1 MTIRSKLIGMAVIV
15 LAVIATMAG
24 VTYYRGSA
32 MMFDQVEKSGLEI
45 IKGAADSVSAEFN
58 KIEGVVATA
67 ANSVRHAWLTLGAAD
82 EEGAEKVLASLVE
95 QVSES
100 GISDLYMGL
109 ESTGKLSHGRGWK
122 EPDDYDAR
130 IRPWYK
136 QAVAAGKGKVIFTD
150 PYVNQNTKKVVVSAA
165 TPVFDN
171 AGKLL
176 GVLTGDMDTT
186 ALNEYVVNLKIF
198 GEGSGI
204 MLLKSGMITAYRVK
218 EDVLTRN
225 LTSDEKYPEALR
237 TVAKNIV
244 SGETGSRTYA
254 YQGEERQMFFAP
266 TNRNFYLGIFFPR
279 SVVTGMVRGLTNV
292 LMMIAALA
300 LLVTGGIIFV
310 IVRGLTKSIGSMKAV
325 TEKLGAGDL
334 TVHYTDS
341 GKDEIAD
348 ISRNLNGMVA
358 SLREVMTSIRKE
370 SEETSRRAETLAS
383 LSEETLSSMEEVS
396 GSIEKVQDMMEHSS
410 SALQETNASIEE
422 IASSA
427 QSAARATGDG
437 AEGAAKA
444 SEAASSSVEEVD
456 TVIGNIKNAAGE
468 STTGIERIKEL
479 AKSVE
484 DISGFVTTIT
494 SIADQTNL
502 LALNAAIE
510 AARAGEAGRGFAV
523 VAEEVRKLAEE
534 SARAAHE
541 VNKLI
546 DGLQRHSGDSITATQ
561 KTGKILE
568 ETMAKAGATQQ
579 KLKGAVEAIT
589 KMAEAVQ
596 SIAAVS
602 EEQAASSEEMTSA
615 IQSVTEATGQV
626 VESVTSI
633 QAASRETTKAAEAIA
648 TEAQDMAA
656 SAENLQNLVARF
668 TLDGASQQSGLA
680 LRK

>member
-1 MTIRSKLIGMAVIV
+1 MTIRNKLIGMACIV
-15 LAVIATMAG
+15 LLVIAAMAG

-32 MMFDQVEKSGLEI
+32 MMFDQVGTSGMEI
-45 IKGAADSVSAEFN
+45 VKGAAEAVNSQFDKIEGIVATAADSVL
-58 KIEGVVATA
+58 
-67 ANSVRHAWLTLGAAD
+67 HAWLVLGTTD
-82 EEGAEKVLASLVE
+82 EEGVEKVLTSLVE
-95 QVSES
+95 RASDS
-100 GISDLYMGL
+100 GIADLYFGI
-109 ESTGKLSHGRGWK
+109 ESTGKLAHGRGWK
-122 EPDDYDAR
+122 EPEGYDAR
-130 IRPWYK
+130 VRAWYR
-136 QAVAAGKGKVIFTD
+136 QAAAAGKGKVIFTE

-165 TPVFDN
+165 TPLYDT

-198 GEGSGI
+198 GQGSGVMI
-204 MLLKSGMITAYRVK
+204 LRSGVFAAYRVA
-218 EDVLTRN
+218 EDVLKANMMTDSKFPEPVRN
-225 LTSDEKYPEALR
+225 IAKKM
-237 TVAKNIV
+237 VAGE
-244 SGETGSRTYA
+244 SGFETYT
-254 YQGEERQMFFAP
+254 YQGEDRQIFFAP
-266 TNRNFYLGIFFPR
+266 ASRDFFLGIFFPR

-292 LMMIAALA
+292 LLAIAVIAI
-300 LLVTGGIIFV
+300 LVTGGVIFV

-325 TEKLGAGDL
+325 TEMLGAGDM

-370 SEETSRRAETLAS
+370 SVETAKRAETLAS

-427 QSAARATGDG
+427 QSAAKATGDG

-444 SEAASSSVEEVD
+444 SEAAGSSVEEVD
-456 TVIGNIKNAAGE
+456 TVIGDIRNAAGE
-468 STTGIERIKEL
+468 STTSIERIKEL

-546 DGLQRHSGDSITATQ
+546 DGLQRRSGDSINATQ
-561 KTGKILE
+561 ATGKILE
-568 ETMAKAGATQQ
+568 ETMKKAGATQQ

-633 QAASRETTKAAEAIA
+633 QAASKETTKAAEAIA

-668 TLDGASQQSGLA
+668 RLDDASSSGLV

>member
-1 MTIRSKLIGMAVIV
+1 M
-15 LAVIATMAG
+15 
-24 VTYYRGSA
+24 TYYRGGGIITNLVNTAGLEVIKSGAQNVDARLNKVEA
-32 MMFDQVEKSGLEI
+32 MVITAAEAVRDAMLRLGVTDEDGVEKIVTALT
-45 IKGAADSVSAEFN
+45 N
-58 KIEGVVATA
+58 KTKSEGV
-67 ANSVRHAWLTLGAAD
+67 LD
-82 EEGAEKVLASLVE
+82 
-95 QVSES
+95 
-100 GISDLYMGL
+100 IYMGH
-109 ESTGKLSHGRGWK
+109 EATGKFSDGTGWK
-122 EPDDYDAR
+122 EPADYDCKTR
-130 IRPWYK
+130 SWYK

-150 PYVNQNTKKVVVSAA
+150 PYVDAITKQVVISTA
-165 TPVFDN
+165 TAIYDD

-176 GVLTGDMDTT
+176 GVVGGDMDLSG
-186 ALNEYVVNLKIF
+186 LNDYVVGLRIF
-198 GEGSGI
+198 GKGSGLMI
-204 MLLKSGMITAYRVK
+204 LKSGVFAAYREK
-218 EDVLTRN
+218 DDVLKANMMTDTKFPEPVRN
-225 LTSDEKYPEALR
+225 I
-237 TVAKNIV
+237 AKKMIA
-244 SGETGSRTYA
+244 GDAGFETYN
-254 YQGEERQMFFAP
+254 YQGEDRQMFYAP
-266 TNRNFYLGIFFPR
+266 TQRGFYLGVLFPV
-279 SVVTGMVRGLTNV
+279 SEINALVNALTFV
-292 LMMIAALA
+292 LLAIAAIA
-300 LLVTGGIIFV
+300 LLVTGAVIFL
-310 IVRGLTKSIGSMKAV
+310 ITRGLTKSIGSMETA

-334 TVHYTDS
+334 TVRYDDS
-341 GKDEIAD
+341 GKDEIAH
-348 ISRNLNGMVA
+348 ISAILNSMVA

-370 SEETSRRAETLAS
+370 SQETSRRAETLAS

-615 IQSVTEATGQV
+615 VQSVTEATGQV

-633 QAASRETTKAAEAIA
+633 QAASKETTKAAEAIA

-668 TLDGASQQSGLA
+668 TLDDASQKGLV
-680 LRK
+680 LKK

>member
-1 MTIRSKLIGMAVIV
+1 VKRAGIGSIKV
-15 LAVIATMAG
+15 
-24 VTYYRGSA
+24 
-32 MMFDQVEKSGLEI
+32 GLE
-45 IKGAADSVSAEFN
+45 A
-58 KIEGVVATA
+58 
-67 ANSVRHAWLTLGAAD
+67 
-82 EEGAEKVLASLVE
+82 
-95 QVSES
+95 
-100 GISDLYMGL
+100 
-109 ESTGKLSHGRGWK
+109 TGKLADGTGWK
-122 EPDDYDAR
+122 APADYDAR
-130 IRPWYK
+130 VRPWYK
-136 QAVAAGKGKVIFTD
+136 EAVTAGKDRVFFSEPFADKISNRLVIS
-150 PYVNQNTKKVVVSAA
+150 VS
-165 TPVFDN
+165 TPVRDG

-176 GVLTGDMDTT
+176 GVVVGDMDISAT
-186 ALNEYVVNLKIF
+186 NDYVNSLRIF
-198 GEGSGI
+198 GKGNGTL
-204 MLLKSGMITAYRVK
+204 LLKSGVVLSGHRK
-218 EDVLTRN
+218 EDILKAN
-225 LTSDEKYPEALR
+225 LTTEEKYPEELR
-237 TVAKNIV
+237 KIARKMVA
-244 SGETGSRTYA
+244 GERGYSSYV
-254 YQGEERQMFFAP
+254 YQGEEKQMFYAP
-266 TNRNFYLGIFFPR
+266 TQRGFALGILFPV
-279 SVVTGMVRGLTNV
+279 SEITAMVHALTFVLLAIAAIALFVTGAVIFL
-292 LMMIAALA
+292 IA
-300 LLVTGGIIFV
+300 
-310 IVRGLTKSIGSMKAV
+310 RGLTKSIGSMETA
-325 TEKLGAGDL
+325 TEKLGSGDL
-334 TVHYTDS
+334 TVKYNDS
-341 GKDEIAD
+341 GKDEIAH
-348 ISRNLNGMVA
+348 ISRILNGMVA

-444 SEAASSSVEEVD
+444 SEAAGSSVEEVD
-456 TVIGNIKNAAGE
+456 TVIGDIRNAAGE
-468 STTGIERIKEL
+468 STTSIERIKEL

-561 KTGKILE
+561 NTGKILE
-568 ETMAKAGATQQ
+568 DTMKKAGATQG
-579 KLKGAVEAIT
+579 KLKEAVNAIA

-615 IQSVTEATGQV
+615 IQSVTESTGQV

-633 QAASRETTKAAEAIA
+633 RAASKETTKAAEAIA

-656 SAENLQNLVARF
+656 TAENLQNLVARF
-668 TLDGASQQSGLA
+668 TLDDASQKGLVP
-680 LRK
+680 KK

>member
-1 MTIRSKLIGMAVIV
+1 MTIRNKLIAMAVVV
-15 LAVIATMAG
+15 LLAIATMAG
-24 VTYYRGSA
+24 VTYYRGDNIITDLA
-32 MMFDQVEKSGLEI
+32 NTAGMEI
-45 IKGAADSVSAEFN
+45 IRSAALNVDARLSKVEALV
-58 KIEGVVATA
+58 ITA
-67 ANSVRHAWLTLGAAD
+67 AEAVRDAMLRLGVTDEDGIEKIVTSLTD
-82 EEGAEKVLASLVE
+82 RTK
-95 QVSES
+95 SED
-100 GISDLYMGL
+100 ILDIYMGH
-109 ESTGKLSHGRGWK
+109 EATGKFSDGTGWK
-122 EPDDYDAR
+122 EPADYDCKV
-130 IRPWYK
+130 RPWYK
-136 QAVAAGKGKVIFTD
+136 QAVAAGKDKVIFTE
-150 PYVNQNTKKVVVSAA
+150 PYVDAITKKTVISAA
-165 TPVFDN
+165 TAVYDN
-171 AGKLL
+171 SGKLL
-176 GVLTGDMDTT
+176 GVVGGDVDLSSM
-186 ALNEYVVNLKIF
+186 NEYVVGLRIF
-198 GEGSGI
+198 DKGSGLMI
-204 MLLKSGMITAYRVK
+204 MKSGIFAAYREK
-218 EDVLTRN
+218 EDVMKANMLTDQKFAEPIRN
-225 LTSDEKYPEALR
+225 IAKKM
-237 TVAKNIV
+237 VAGE
-244 SGETGSRTYA
+244 SGYETYK
-254 YQGEERQMFFAP
+254 YQGEERQMFFTP
-266 TNRNFYLGIFFPR
+266 TQRGFALGILFPV
-279 SVVTGMVRGLTNV
+279 SEITAMVNALTFV
-292 LMMIAALA
+292 LLAIAAIA
-300 LLVTGGIIFV
+300 LFATGAVIFL
-310 IVRGLTKSIGSMKAV
+310 IARGLTKSIGSMTIV
-325 TEKLGAGDL
+325 TGRLGAGDL
-334 TVHYTDS
+334 TVNYDDS

-427 QSAARATGDG
+427 QSAAKATGDG

-444 SEAASSSVEEVD
+444 SEAAGSSVEEVD
-456 TVIGNIKNAAGE
+456 EVIGDIKNAAGE
-468 STTGIERIKEL
+468 STTSIERIKEL

-546 DGLQRHSGDSITATQ
+546 DGLQRHSGDSITATRN
-561 KTGKILE
+561 TGKILE
-568 ETMAKAGATQQ
+568 DTMKKAGETQG
-579 KLKGAVEAIT
+579 KLKEAVNAIA

-633 QAASRETTKAAEAIA
+633 QAASKETTKAAEAIA

-668 TLDGASQQSGLA
+668 TVDDASQKGLA
-680 LRK
+680 PKK

>member
-1 MTIRSKLIGMAVIV
+1 MTIRNKLIAMAVVV
-15 LAVIATMAG
+15 LLAIATMAG
-24 VTYYRGSA
+24 VTYYRGETIITGLAETAGMDVVKSA
-32 MMFDQVEKSGLEI
+32 TKNIDGQFQRIESLVATVAE
-45 IKGAADSVSAEFN
+45 SVRYSSTKLGVTDEE
-58 KIEGVVATA
+58 KIEEILA
-67 ANSVRHAWLTLGAAD
+67 AFTKQSQG
-82 EEGAEKVLASLVE
+82 
-95 QVSES
+95 S
-100 GISDLYMGL
+100 GIGSFKFGI
-109 ESTGKLSHGRGWK
+109 EATGKISDGSGWK
-122 EPDDYDAR
+122 EPAGYDAR
-130 IRPWYK
+130 TRPWYK
-136 QAVAAGKGKVIFTD
+136 QAAAAGKGKVNFSD
-150 PYVNQNTKKVVVSAA
+150 PFSDQITGKLSISVTTAIYDDS
-165 TPVFDN
+165 
-171 AGKLL
+171 GKLL
-176 GVLTGDMDTT
+176 GVIVGDMDIGPIT
-186 ALNEYVVNLKIF
+186 EYVLGLRIF
-198 GEGSGI
+198 NKGNGTL
-204 MLLKSGMITAYRVK
+204 LLKSGLVMVGHRK
-218 EDVLTRN
+218 EDILKAN
-225 LTSDEKYPEALR
+225 LTTETKYPEELR
-237 TVAKNIV
+237 KAAARMIAGE
-244 SGETGSRTYA
+244 SGITSYT
-254 YQGEERQMFFAP
+254 YQGETKQVFYAP
-266 TNRNFYLGIFFPR
+266 TKLGLSLFLLFP
-279 SVVTGMVRGLTNV
+279 VAELTAMVHALTFV
-292 LMMIAALA
+292 LLAIAAIA
-300 LLVTGGIIFV
+300 LVLTGGVIFL
-310 IVRGLTKSIGSMKAV
+310 ITRGLTKSIGSMETA

-334 TVHYTDS
+334 TVRYNDS
-341 GKDEIAD
+341 GKDEIAH
-348 ISRNLNGMVA
+348 ISRILNAMVA

-370 SEETSRRAETLAS
+370 SVETAKRAETLAS

-427 QSAARATGDG
+427 QSAAKATGDG

-444 SEAASSSVEEVD
+444 SDAAGDSLEEVD
-456 TVIGNIKNAAGE
+456 AVIGNIKNAAGE
-468 STTGIERIKEL
+468 STTSIERIKEL

-561 KTGKILE
+561 NTGKILE
-568 ETMAKAGATQQ
+568 DTMKKAGATQG
-579 KLKGAVEAIT
+579 KLKEAVNAIT

-615 IQSVTEATGQV
+615 IQSVTESTGQV

-633 QAASRETTKAAEAIA
+633 QAASKETTKAAEAIA

-668 TLDGASQQSGLA
+668 TLDDASQKGLV
-680 LRK
+680 LKK

>member
-1 MTIRSKLIGMAVIV
+1 MTIRNKLIAMALVV
-15 LAVIATMAG
+15 LLAIATMAA
-24 VTYYRGSA
+24 VTYYRGETIITGLAETAGMDVVKSA
-32 MMFDQVEKSGLEI
+32 TKNIDGQFQRIESLVATVAE
-45 IKGAADSVSAEFN
+45 SVRYSSTKLGVTDEE
-58 KIEGVVATA
+58 KIEEILA
-67 ANSVRHAWLTLGAAD
+67 AFTKQSQG
-82 EEGAEKVLASLVE
+82 
-95 QVSES
+95 S
-100 GISDLYMGL
+100 GIGSFKFGI
-109 ESTGKLSHGRGWK
+109 EATGKISDGSGWK
-122 EPDDYDAR
+122 EPEGYDAR
-130 IRPWYK
+130 TRPWYK
-136 QAVAAGKGKVIFTD
+136 QAAAAGKGKVNFSD
-150 PYVNQNTKKVVVSAA
+150 PFSDQITGKLSISVTTAIYDDS
-165 TPVFDN
+165 
-171 AGKLL
+171 GKLL
-176 GVLTGDMDTT
+176 GVIVGDMDIGPIT
-186 ALNEYVVNLKIF
+186 EYVLGLRIF
-198 GEGSGI
+198 NKGSGTL
-204 MLLKSGMITAYRVK
+204 LLKSGLVMVGHRK
-218 EDVLTRN
+218 EDILKAN
-225 LTSDEKYPEALR
+225 LTTETKYPEELR
-237 TVAKNIV
+237 KAAVKMIAGE
-244 SGETGSRTYA
+244 SGITSYT
-254 YQGEERQMFFAP
+254 YQGETKQVFYAP
-266 TNRNFYLGIFFPR
+266 TKLGLSLFLLFP
-279 SVVTGMVRGLTNV
+279 VAELTAMVHALTFV
-292 LMMIAALA
+292 LLAIAAIA
-300 LLVTGGIIFV
+300 LVLTGGVIFL
-310 IVRGLTKSIGSMKAV
+310 ITRGLTKSIGSMETA

-334 TVHYTDS
+334 TVRYNDS
-341 GKDEIAD
+341 GKDEIAH
-348 ISRNLNGMVA
+348 ISRILNAMVA

-370 SEETSRRAETLAS
+370 SVETAKRAETLAS

-396 GSIEKVQDMMEHSS
+396 GSIEKVQGMMEQSS

-422 IASSA
+422 IASGA
-427 QSAARATGDG
+427 QSAAKAAGDG

-444 SEAASSSVEEVD
+444 SEAAGSAVEEVD
-456 TVIGNIKNAAGE
+456 TVIGNIRNAEDE
-468 STTGIERIKEL
+468 STTSIERIKAL

-546 DGLQRHSGDSITATQ
+546 DGLQRRSGDSITATQ
-561 KTGKILE
+561 ATGKILE
-568 ETMAKAGATQQ
+568 ETMKKAGATQQ

-633 QAASRETTKAAEAIA
+633 QAASKETTKAAEAIA

-668 TLDGASQQSGLA
+668 TVDDASQKGLA
-680 LRK
+680 PKK